1 MNQKTILQII
11 ILSTLITISG
21 VFYYI
26 YFFEKKN
33 VVNVVQEEDKSLV
46 ANSEKDGVEEDQ
58 SFENLLSDVNYK
70 STDKDGNL
78 YNIFAKSGKISKDEP
93 DILILEKVQGI
104 IIMNDKS
111 EIIIS
116 SNYAEYNSVNLD
128 TKFNG
133 NVKVNYED
141 NELLS
146 QNVDL
151 LLTDNLI
158 KIYNNVFFNN
168 KNLKSNADRIQYNIS
183 NGKAVIDMYDK
194 SNKIEILGNYGNN

>member
-11 ILSTLITISG
+11 ILLTLITISG

>member
-21 VFYYI
+21 LFYYF

-33 VVNVVQEEDKSLV
+33 NVSVVQEDDTSF
-46 ANSEKDGVEEDQ
+46 ANNNEKAVGGEDQ
-58 SFENLLSDVNYK
+58 AFENLLSDVNYK

-93 DILILEKVQGI
+93 GIIILEKVQGI

-111 EIIIS
+111 EIMIS
-116 SNYAEYNSVNLD
+116 SNFAKYNSINLD
-128 TKFNG
+128 TRFKG
-133 NVKVNYED
+133 NVKVNYDD

-158 KIYNNVFFNN
+158 KIYNDVFFNN

-183 NGKAVIDMYDK
+183 TGKAVIDMYDK
-194 SNKIEILGNYGNN
+194 SNKIEILGNYGSN

>member
-33 VVNVVQEEDKSLV
+33 VFNVVQEEDKSLV

>member
-26 YFFEKKN
+26 YFFDKIK
-33 VVNVVQEEDKSLV
+33 VVNVVQEEDESLV
-46 ANSEKDGVEEDQ
+46 ANSEKAETEEDQ
-58 SFENLLSDVNYK
+58 AFENLLSDVNYK
-70 STDKDGNL
+70 SRDKDGNL

-194 SNKIEILGNYGNN
+194 SNKIEISGNYGNN

>member
-1 MNQKTILQII
+1 MK
-11 ILSTLITISG
+11 
-21 VFYYI
+21 
-26 YFFEKKN
+26 KKN

-133 NVKVNYED
+133 NVKVNWIV
-141 NELLS
+141 S
-146 QNVDL
+146 SV
-151 LLTDNLI
+151 LTT
-158 KIYNNVFFNN
+158 NNHFSKFW
-168 KNLKSNADRIQYNIS
+168 LH
-183 NGKAVIDMYDK
+183 
-194 SNKIEILGNYGNN
+194 

>member
-111 EIIIS
+111 EIMIS
-116 SNYAEYNSVNLD
+116 SNFAKYNSINLD
-128 TKFNG
+128 TRFNG
-133 NVKVNYED
+133 NVKVNYDD

>member
-11 ILSTLITISG
+11 ILLTLITISG

-194 SNKIEILGNYGNN
+194 SNKIEILGNYGSN

>member
-194 SNKIEILGNYGNN
+194 SNKIEISGNYGNN

>member
-168 KNLKSNADRIQYNIS
+168 NNLKSNADRIQYNIS

>member
-1 MNQKTILQII
+1 MYFII
-11 ILSTLITISG
+11 FIFLK
-21 VFYYI
+21 
-26 YFFEKKN
+26 KKN
-33 VVNVVQEEDKSLV
+33 VVNVVQEENESLE
-46 ANSEKDGVEEDQ
+46 ANSEKTGVEEGQ
-58 SFENLLSDVNYK
+58 TFENLLSDVNYK